1 MQKSK
6 LNSDRRNRLMQKLF
20 APRAAIF
27 SIVLAIC
34 GWLVP
39 GHALAVG
46 TWIPLANTPPAYI
59 SLMLQ
64 LSDGTVMCQG
74 FQDTNWFLLT
84 PDNNGSYVNGTWTTL
99 AAMSDSRLY
108 FSSQVLRDGR
118 VLVAG
123 GEYGSVTNTLSAEYY
138 QPTNNTWTLTQP
150 SPVVFSDSASEMLP
164 NGDVIVAPV
173 EGGGGLDTIIYSA
186 VSNSWSFG
194 PQLLVAQNEAS
205 WVKLPDDSILTIDNF
220 TTTTER
226 YIPSLNQWIADS
238 TAPVNLYNAK
248 GELGAAFLLPNGK
261 VFFIGA
267 TNQTLIYTPTG
278 NTNAGTW
285 TLGPR
290 IPNNLGA
297 NDAPAAMMANGKI
310 LCALG
315 DDVNQVAPTYFYEY
329 DYVANAFTLVAS
341 PTGGTNYNQPTYP
354 ETMLDLP
361 DGTVLFAGFSPQ
373 PYIYQPDGSPLTAGK
388 PVIKSVTANGDGSY
402 HVTGTLFDGISE
414 GAAFGDDWQMSTC
427 RPLAHITNSAGNVLY
442 CRTYNWSSTGV
453 MTGTNILTTEMT
465 LPAGTTNGTYPLF
478 ITANGNTSD
487 AFYFTMGNVVSVT
500 PPKIIV
506 VANKT
511 SLNLSWP
518 TDHIGWRLLM
528 QTNNLAK
535 GVSSN
540 TNDWGTVSGSSV
552 TNLVSVPIVPA
563 NPTEFFRLVYP

>member
-1 MQKSK
+1 MQKPK
-6 LNSDRRNRLMQKLF
+6 LNSDRTKRPVQKLS

-27 SIVLAIC
+27 SLVLAVC

-39 GHALAVG
+39 GRALAAG
-46 TWIPLANTPPAYI
+46 TWIPLANTPPEYI

-220 TTTTER
+220 TTTSER

-238 TAPVNLYNAK
+238 TAPVNLYNTK

-278 NTNAGTW
+278 TTNAGAW

-373 PYIYQPDGSPLTAGK
+373 PYIYQPDGSPLAAGK

-465 LPAGTTNGTYPLF
+465 LPAGMTNGTYPLF
-478 ITANGNTSD
+478 ITANGITSD
-487 AFYFTMGNVVSVT
+487 AFNFTVGNVVSVT

-506 VANKT
+506 AANKT

-518 TDHIGWRLLM
+518 ADHIGWRLLM

-540 TNDWGTVSGSSV
+540 TNDWATVSGSSV

>member
-1 MQKSK
+1 MHNSRYVRRLIQKI
-6 LNSDRRNRLMQKLF
+6 F
-20 APRAAIF
+20 IIAA
-27 SIVLAIC
+27 LC
-34 GWLVP
+34 GSLVP
-39 GHALAVG
+39 GRVLAVG

-74 FQDTNWFLLT
+74 FEDTNWYQLT
-84 PDNNGSYVNGTWTTL
+84 PDINGSYVNGTWTTL
-99 AAMSDSRLY
+99 APMNDSRLY

-150 SPVVFSDSASEMLP
+150 SPVIFSDSASEMLP

-173 EGGGGLDTIIYSA
+173 EAGGALDTIIYSA

-205 WVKLPDDSILTIDNF
+205 WVKLADDSILTIDNF

-248 GELGAAFLLPNGK
+248 GELGAAFLLPNGN

-278 NTNAGTW
+278 TTNVGTW
-285 TLGPR
+285 TLGPA
-290 IPNNLGA
+290 IPNNLTNNLGA

-315 DDVNQVAPTYFYEY
+315 SDGDQVLPTYFYEY
-329 DYVANAFTLVAS
+329 DYAANAFTPVSS
-341 PTGGTNYNQPTYP
+341 PTGGNSYPQPTYP

-388 PVIKSVTANGDGSY
+388 PVIKSVTKNADGSY
-402 HVTGTLFDGISE
+402 HVSGTLFDGISE

-465 LPAGTTNGTYPLF
+465 LPAGLPTGTYPLF
-478 ITANGNTSD
+478 ISANGNTSVP
-487 AFYFTMGNVVSVT
+487 FYFTVGNVVNT
-500 PPKIIV
+500 APPTIV
-506 VANKT
+506 AAVSGTN
-511 SLNLSWP
+511 LNLFWP
-518 TDHIGWRLLM
+518 ADHIGWRLLM

-540 TNDWGTVSGSSV
+540 TNDWGTVPGSSG
-552 TNLVSVPIVPA
+552 TNQIFVPVVRTNA
-563 NPTEFFRLVYP
+563 TEFFRLVYP

>member
-1 MQKSK
+1 MNSNPINPLHHLIQKLSA
-6 LNSDRRNRLMQKLF
+6 RRGALLMLLLAFFGLF
-20 APRAAIF
+20 APGKSAA
-27 SIVLAIC
+27 A
-34 GWLVP
+34 
-39 GHALAVG
+39 G
-46 TWIPLANTPPAYI
+46 TWTPLDNSAPETI

-74 FQDTNWFLLT
+74 FEDTNWYRLT
-84 PDNNGSYVNGTWTTL
+84 PDASGNYVHGTWTTL
-99 AAMSDSRLY
+99 APMNDSRLY

-123 GEYGSVTNTLSAEYY
+123 GEYGSVTNTLSAEFY
-138 QPTNNTWTLTQP
+138 QPTNNTWTLTP
-150 SPVVFSDSASEMLP
+150 NPGVAVSDASSEMLP
-164 NGDVIVAPV
+164 NGDVMVAPV
-173 EGGGGLDTIIYSA
+173 EGGGALDTLIYSA

-267 TNQTLIYTPTG
+267 TNQTLIYTPSGT
-278 NTNAGTW
+278 TNIGTW
-285 TLGPR
+285 AIGPA

-329 DYVANAFTLVAS
+329 DYVANSFTLVGS
-341 PTGGTNYNQPTYP
+341 PTGGTSYGQPTYP
-354 ETMLDLP
+354 EMMLDLP
-361 DGTVLFAGFSPQ
+361 DGTVLFAGFSSQ
-373 PYIYQPDGSPLTAGK
+373 LYVYQPDGPPLTAGK
-388 PVIKSVTANGDGSY
+388 PVIKSVTKNADGSY
-402 HVTGTLFDGISE
+402 HVTGTLLDGISE
-414 GAAFGDDWQMSTC
+414 GAAFGDDWQNSTC
-427 RPLAHITNSAGNVLY
+427 RPIAHITNSAGNIFY

-465 LPAGTTNGTYPLF
+465 VPAGITNGTYPLV
-478 ITANGNTSD
+478 ISANGISSD
-487 AFYFTMGNVVSVT
+487 AFNFTVGNTVNTNAAGITAKLTGTTFS
-500 PPKIIV
+500 
-506 VANKT
+506 
-511 SLNLSWP
+511 LSWP
-518 TDHIGWRLLM
+518 ADHTGWRLLM

-540 TNDWGTVSGSSV
+540 TNDWATVSGSSG
-552 TNLVSVPIVPA
+552 TNQVFVPIVRA
-563 NPTEFFRLVYP
+563 NATEFFRLVYP